1 MKLGQFRTYLVSLLL
16 VFAICGTG
24 LANFCDF
31 SDYHDSHVLHI
42 DRADS
47 HGSDMDDFKHKIS
60 IFPAITFGPFHLP
73 LPSTAF
79 SFLAPSAVKLIHPQL
94 LIALSLPSRASP
106 V

>member
-1 MKLGQFRTYLVSLLL
+1 MKLGQLRTYIISLLL
-16 VFAICGTG
+16 VFAICGSG
-24 LANFCDF
+24 VANVWD
-31 SDYHDSHVLHI
+31 SSVHHDGHVLHI
-42 DRADS
+42 DHADS
-47 HGSDMDDFKHKIS
+47 QGSDMDDFKHKIS
-60 IFPAITFGPFHLP
+60 IFPAITFCPIHLP